1 MNMQEL
7 YGAAIN
13 IMNSIKASGGNYAV
27 YDSMSVCVILSDT
40 NNIYTGINSAT
51 IENGKLKST
60 CSEYNAI
67 TSMMLAKETKIN
79 KIISVSFKTNGVVT
93 PCEECQKLILD
104 VNPENR
110 LCSVGISKSEGV
122 TLESLKSAIKSQ
134 AEAVQA
140 NVQPEAKQQALAQA
154 NVQPEAKQPEAV
166 QANIQAEVKQ
176 PEALQANVQ
185 PEAKQQETAQANVQ
199 AEVKQQETA
208 QANVQAEVKQQ
219 ETAQAN
225 VQAEAKQ
232 QETAQANM
240 QAEAKQ
246 QESTQVASV
255 QQEQTQPT
263 VQTPQAV
270 QEVVQP
276 SNLQSA
282 YSQQSYAYNNMY
294 QSSTLNGSTQSK
306 QLKSV
311 NQTEIVS
318 DENKTPQN
326 TDNSGIKNVGNT
338 VQYQTNRAEVDFVS
352 SVSADESNPFYEAP
366 KESSEQTPPPT
377 QQDGSPNFE
386 SYTNE
391 TPKPRALYSMPSQQS
406 YNANTTSV
414 NSNQQA
420 VQQTAYQNAAY
431 GVNNSYMTQSVQG
444 QQYANPYNPYGNVQS
459 VQQTNYAYT
468 QPQTNPYVQS
478 QTDNSYYAQQNNTVN
493 NQNTANYYNQS
504 VDNNSYAQQ
513 NMGQSYYQS
522 AYGQVNQPQATDYQA
537 QYASQATDSMS
548 YQAPYPQQSAE
559 QSMVFQAPYGSTPQ
573 NNYYTQSAN
582 SNTGMVGGSVYNSI
596 QSPLSMG
603 TGMIKSNTGDSD
615 GSSIYKQR
623 LNELL
628 GDSSSSVVPPISND
642 SNKEKTDTDE
652 LDNSRKDLIK
662 SAQEKKRLAKI
673 DAKFAKKV
681 KRKGF

>member
-140 NVQPEAKQQALAQA
+140 NVQPEAKQQAVAQA

-166 QANIQAEVKQ
+166 QANI
-176 PEALQANVQ
+176 
-185 PEAKQQETAQANVQ
+185 Q

-225 VQAEAKQ
+225 V
-232 QETAQANM
+232 

-282 YSQQSYAYNNMY
+282 YSHQSYAYNNMY

-326 TDNSGIKNVGNT
+326 TDNSVIKNVGNT

-406 YNANTTSV
+406 YNANTT
-414 NSNQQA
+414 
-420 VQQTAYQNAAY
+420 
-431 GVNNSYMTQSVQG
+431 
-444 QQYANPYNPYGNVQS
+444 
-459 VQQTNYAYT
+459 
-468 QPQTNPYVQS
+468 
-478 QTDNSYYAQQNNTVN
+478 
-493 NQNTANYYNQS
+493 
-504 VDNNSYAQQ
+504 
-513 NMGQSYYQS
+513 
-522 AYGQVNQPQATDYQA
+522 
-537 QYASQATDSMS
+537 
-548 YQAPYPQQSAE
+548 
-559 QSMVFQAPYGSTPQ
+559 
-573 NNYYTQSAN
+573 
-582 SNTGMVGGSVYNSI
+582 
-596 QSPLSMG
+596 
-603 TGMIKSNTGDSD
+603 
-615 GSSIYKQR
+615 
-623 LNELL
+623 
-628 GDSSSSVVPPISND
+628 
-642 SNKEKTDTDE
+642 
-652 LDNSRKDLIK
+652 
-662 SAQEKKRLAKI
+662 
-673 DAKFAKKV
+673 
-681 KRKGF
+681 